1 MEKWTE
7 HHHRIAS
14 ALDVLLDSAERALAE
29 RDLYE
34 IAVSLN
40 DMIYVVSAWE
50 TIRKALNAS
59 DCFALT
65 RRIVRVWG
73 RLNLLTD
80 LSRPTLVV
88 GF

>member
-14 ALDVLLDSAERALAE
+14 ALDVLLDSAEQALAD

-34 IAVSLN
+34 IATCLN

-50 TIRKALNAS
+50 AIRKALNAH
-59 DCFALT
+59 DRFALT
-65 RRIVRVWG
+65 RRVVRVWG
-73 RLNLLTD
+73 RLNEALE
-80 LSRPTLVV
+80 PAH
-88 GF
+88 

>member
-14 ALDVLLDSAERALAE
+14 ALDVLLDLAERALAE

-34 IAVSLN
+34 IATCLN

-50 TIRKALNAS
+50 AIHKALNAH
-59 DCFALT
+59 DRFALT
-65 RRIVRVWG
+65 RRIVGVWE
-73 RLNLLTD
+73 RLNKALETAH
-80 LSRPTLVV
+80 
-88 GF
+88 

>member
-7 HHHRIAS
+7 RHHQIAS
-14 ALDVLLDSAERALAE
+14 ALDALLDSAEQALAD

-34 IAVSLN
+34 IAASLN

-50 TIRKALNAS
+50 MICKALNAH
-59 DCFALT
+59 DRFALT

-73 RLNLLTD
+73 RLNKALE
-80 LSRPTLVV
+80 PAH
-88 GF
+88 